1 MPIDANLGPLLVTLS
16 RIALSLAC
24 NLKFLCCAFGLQV
37 WPGTN
42 ALKTE
47 IRMYLRFKSSIL
59 AVAFASAFILFVQ
72 APLLP
77 AFAQTS
83 NWQIDPAHANAQF
96 RVSHLGI
103 SKVQGEFT
111 HVTGTVQL
119 DETDLTKSVVNATIG
134 AAAVYTRNESRDKDL
149 KDNFFEVTKY
159 PTMTFV
165 SKSITRAADGKL
177 QVTGDFTLH
186 GVTKPVT
193 FVVEGPSDAIKD
205 PWGNQ
210 RRGASATAT
219 IHRSD
224 FGITKYPGV
233 IGEDIAIT
241 LDIEFIK
248 K

>member
-1 MPIDANLGPLLVTLS
+1 MST
-16 RIALSLAC
+16 
-24 NLKFLCCAFGLQV
+24 
-37 WPGTN
+37 
-42 ALKTE
+42 
-47 IRMYLRFKSSIL
+47 RFKSSIL
-59 AVAFASAFILFVQ
+59 AVAFAAFILFVQ
-72 APLLP
+72 APLSP
-77 AFAQTS
+77 AFAQNAPTTA

-111 HVTGTVQL
+111 NVTGTVQL
-119 DETDLTKSVVNATIG
+119 DETDLTKSVVNATIDT
-134 AAAVYTRNESRDKDL
+134 ATVYTRNESRDKDL

-177 QVTGDFTLH
+177 QLTGDFTLH
-186 GVTKPVT
+186 GVTKSVT
-193 FVVEGPSDAIKD
+193 FAVDGPSEAIKD

-210 RRGASATAT
+210 RRGASATTT